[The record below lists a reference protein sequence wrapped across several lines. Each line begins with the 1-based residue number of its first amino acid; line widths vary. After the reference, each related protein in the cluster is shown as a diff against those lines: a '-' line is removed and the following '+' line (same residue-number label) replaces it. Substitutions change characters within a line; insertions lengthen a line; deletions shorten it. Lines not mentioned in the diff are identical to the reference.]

1 MVKLRL
7 SKLGEPV
14 FSSEDLVNEIYRGN
28 IDKLHLA
35 RLDLSDNDYQKYINF
50 IDQNQLNDWP
60 LPEPYISND
69 KNQEEFDKINQQNW
83 FIPDEYMN
91 FNIAEHLYS
100 LCKTDQEIDR
110 VSQELELFVQHDMID
125 LLKFLRY
132 LVDFMRSNTILWGVG
147 RGSSVASYC
156 LYLLGVHKI
165 DSLKYELDIREFL
178 K

>member
-1 MVKLRL
+1 MRL
-7 SKLGEPV
+7 NDLGEPS
-14 FSSEDLVNEIYRGN
+14 FSSQDIIKEIYQGN
-28 IDKLHLA
+28 LDKIYLAKIDPE
-35 RLDLSDNDYQKYINF
+35 DNDYQKYIYF
-50 IDQNQLNDWP
+50 IDKNGLNDWP
-60 LPEPYISND
+60 LPEPFVNSDKDIKKFDEDNQND
-69 KNQEEFDKINQQNW
+69 WFMPEEYKD
-83 FIPDEYMN
+83 
-91 FNIAEHLYS
+91 FNIVEHLYS
-100 LCKTDQEIDR
+100 LCKTDKEIDR
-110 VSQELELFVQHDMID
+110 VSSELELYVKHDMIE

>member
-1 MVKLRL
+1 MRL
-7 SKLGEPV
+7 SDLGEPI
-14 FSSEDLVNEIYRGN
+14 FSSSDLIREIYQGN
-28 IDKLHLA
+28 IDKLDLA
-35 RLDLSDNDYQKYINF
+35 RLDSDDEDYQKYIQFVNS
-50 IDQNQLNDWP
+50 NQLDDWP
-60 LPEPYISND
+60 LPEPFVPTD
-69 KNQEEFDKINQQNW
+69 KDIQDYDHENQSSWLMPQ
-83 FIPDEYMN
+83 EYRD
-91 FNIAEHLYS
+91 FNIVEHLYS

-110 VSQELELFVQHDMID
+110 VSEELELFVQYDMID

-165 DSLKYELDIREFL
+165 DSLKYQLDIREFL

>member
-1 MVKLRL
+1 MKLNN
-7 SKLGEPV
+7 LGEPA
-14 FSSEDLVNEIYRGN
+14 FSSQDIIEKIYQGN
-28 IDKLHLA
+28 LDKIYLAKIDPE
-35 RLDLSDNDYQKYINF
+35 DNDYQKYIHFVDKNG
-50 IDQNQLNDWP
+50 LNDWP
-60 LPEPYISND
+60 LPEPFIDSSKD
-69 KNQEEFDKINQQNW
+69 IKQFDKDNQNDW
-83 FIPDEYMN
+83 FMPEEYKE
-91 FNIAEHLYS
+91 FNIVEHLYS

-110 VSQELELFVQHDMID
+110 VSEELELYVKHDMID